1 MKTTTHTSFDP
12 GDHTVR
18 HTVIET
24 QVEVWKNKQV
34 EIAHSPHGE
43 CCHTIFSI
51 LTSPKL

>member
-34 EIAHSPHGE
+34 EIAHSHMASVA
-43 CCHTIFSI
+43 TLFSVF
-51 LTSPKL
+51 